1 MNKEVKVQ
9 EFGIIVA
16 IEENK
21 PSVMNADFLKY
32 SGIVPESWELARQPI
47 FTQSLTQVVYTNGV
61 SIIAEPNRVIFVES
75 LEGKEVKDITVA
87 AIAERYVKMLPNAKY
102 QGLGA
107 NPRGYVGFEGADADA
122 GRKFISERLFA
133 PGAWQQA
140 GKEPMRSTVNL
151 VYSYDRAPLY
161 LTINEA
167 ALRNPDESTTPIVL
181 FSGSFS
187 YEVSGESSEEKLNNL
202 LKVMGNWQTDL
213 QEFCYLINHKFL
225 GVSQETASIVPDVFT
240 VNSVAAAV

>member
-9 EFGIIVA
+9 EFGVIVA
-16 IEENK
+16 IEDHK
-21 PSVMNADFLKY
+21 PAFGNPDFYKY

-47 FTQSLTQVVYTNGV
+47 VTQSLTQVVYTNGF
-61 SIIAEPNRVIFVES
+61 SIIGEPNRVIFVES

-102 QGLGA
+102 QGLGV
-107 NPRGYVGFEGADADA
+107 NPRGYVGFDGADKDA
-122 GRKFISERLFA
+122 ARKFMSEGLFA
-133 PGAWQQA
+133 PGTWQEA
-140 GKEPMRSTVNL
+140 GTEPMRSTVNL
-151 VYSYDRAPLY
+151 VYTYDRAPLY

-202 LKVMGNWQTDL
+202 IKVMGNWQTDL
-213 QEFCYLINHKFL
+213 QEFSDLINHKFL
-225 GVSQETASIVPDVFT
+225 GVSQEAASSVPDVFT
-240 VNSVAAAV
+240 INSVAAAV

>member
-16 IEENK
+16 IEDNK
-21 PSVMNADFLKY
+21 PSVMNADFMKY

-47 FTQSLTQVVYTNGV
+47 FTQNLTQVVYTNGV

-75 LEGKEVKDITVA
+75 LEGKEVKDIIVA

-102 QGLGA
+102 QGLGV
-107 NPRGYVGFEGADADA
+107 NPRGYVGFEGAEEDAA
-122 GRKFISERLFA
+122 RKFISERLFA
-133 PGAWQQA
+133 PGAWQEA
-140 GKEPMRSTVNL
+140 GTEPVRSTVNL
-151 VYSYDRAPLY
+151 VYSYERAQHF

-187 YEVSGESSEEKLNNL
+187 YEVSGSTSEEKLNNL
-202 LKVMGNWQTDL
+202 LKAMGNWQTDL
-213 QEFCYLINHKFL
+213 QEFSDLINHKFL
-225 GVSQETASIVPDVFT
+225 GASQETASIVPDVFT
-240 VNSVAAAV
+240 INSVAAAV